1 MMVRTI
7 AGLLCAATLTCG
19 DTAED
24 GLSLLQV
31 SAVKKHIAEDEG
43 HEESFPHLHI
53 LPCLGT
59 SVDSTMKDRDLKI
72 CRAWGDVHPSTTFL
86 DETHRIAA
94 GAASVHHNHAS
105 TPYQFAQLGVSRIA
119 KACSGKWE
127 IQMFQIPCGGVLGCQ
142 QGAAIKVGSLKF
154 ELYSLYGNKD
164 PSQVKCFMGQE
175 GKEPCTASGS
185 HKGVT
190 WSWSTSA
197 FCLEYKNQVAL
208 TVHKFDWGHAWD
220 MIVHVPKSVCTTKEK
235 NMCGGRE
242 MLNEDGKSCNDDG
255 TNCRPKPG
263 QIYVHM
269 PEHEISSSEQLFS
282 AAALDILCK
291 RGRDRDRGTERLTYE
306 DCNFPEEPPES
317 VEDNCV
323 KNGNK
328 FSDAEA
334 TCNPLQKKG
343 YDAFYEDCL
352 IDECAVPGGDK
363 DEEEDIELIAAETA
377 EANTCVNEPC
387 NDQDICDAIGL
398 TLDEVHSNLGGLGP
412 DSGAEEM
419 RFSNVASVGGAQ
431 TDLVIVSNN
440 KYKPKKPENNAVTNG
455 IGVINLDGGQSVSL
469 TFSLVKSGTNEEVTL
484 DVPFKMSFVDV
495 DKGKSG
501 NVEHLTVCGAQNI
514 YMREVNELETE
525 AASTEGCQQ
534 VYAAAPG
541 TGADNPESLELT
553 EAQKLKSFDITVS
566 KASFTLELEVKE
578 KKGRMSA
585 RNFMFGGQSVIG
597 NCE

>member
-1 MMVRTI
+1 MNLDMCTFP
-7 AGLLCAATLTCG
+7 
-19 DTAED
+19 
-24 GLSLLQV
+24 
-31 SAVKKHIAEDEG
+31 DEIPASN
-43 HEESFPHLHI
+43 EE
-53 LPCLGT
+53 
-59 SVDSTMKDRDLKI
+59 I
-72 CRAWGDVHPSTTFL
+72 C
-86 DETHRIAA
+86 E
-94 GAASVHHNHAS
+94 
-105 TPYQFAQLGVSRIA
+105 
-119 KACSGKWE
+119 
-127 IQMFQIPCGGVLGCQ
+127 
-142 QGAAIKVGSLKF
+142 
-154 ELYSLYGNKD
+154 
-164 PSQVKCFMGQE
+164 
-175 GKEPCTASGS
+175 
-185 HKGVT
+185 
-190 WSWSTSA
+190 
-197 FCLEYKNQVAL
+197 
-208 TVHKFDWGHAWD
+208 
-220 MIVHVPKSVCTTKEK
+220 
-235 NMCGGRE
+235 
-242 MLNEDGKSCNDDG
+242 
-255 TNCRPKPG
+255 
-263 QIYVHM
+263 
-269 PEHEISSSEQLFS
+269 
-282 AAALDILCK
+282 
-291 RGRDRDRGTERLTYE
+291 
-306 DCNFPEEPPES
+306 
-317 VEDNCV
+317 

-328 FSDAEA
+328 FSDVEEI
-334 TCNPLQKKG
+334 CKPLQEKYPG
-343 YDAFYEDCL
+343 FYNDCL
-352 IDECAVPGGDK
+352 TDECASENPQ
-363 DEEEDIELIAAETA
+363 EEKDIEMIAAESE
-377 EANTCVNEPC
+377 EANTCLKEPC

-566 KASFTLELEVKE
+566 KASFTVELEIKE